1 MQWHRREKHACRVQG
16 GTENGPFPKEK
27 LHTKHWPF
35 PILLSLVAIP
45 AHQEQSLT
53 PAPSPH
59 QQEVHQSRRER
70 ALSPGAQSKAEPE
83 EARPGLP
90 CSREQWAQVP
100 PARWHEDT
108 QPVCKPWPRSC
119 CCRVP
124 VFLPAPKGM
133 MRRLQQFRLQRR
145 GGRHSPDPP
154 RPREPPEEMG
164 TPPALREL
172 PTAADREDPTAVL

>member
-1 MQWHRREKHACRVQG
+1 MAQNRDQETRLQGSGRHRERTISQG
-16 GTENGPFPKEK
+16 QAPHKALAFPHSALPAGNPSPPRAVPNCSTLPPSAGDSAKQKRMSPF
-27 LHTKHWPF
+27 
-35 PILLSLVAIP
+35 SRRS
-45 AHQEQSLT
+45 EQSRARGGRAR
-53 PAPSPH
+53 PAL
-59 QQEVHQSRRER
+59 Q
-70 ALSPGAQSKAEPE
+70 PGAVGMGPSCQVE
-83 EARPGLP
+83 E
-90 CSREQWAQVP
+90 V
-100 PARWHEDT
+100 T
-108 QPVCKPWPRSC
+108 QPICKAWTCSC

-133 MRRLQQFRLQRR
+133 IRRLQQFRLQRG